1 MAKLK
6 YLVQNIKIMKRLL
19 IEILSICLFTVNT
32 YGQTKMNLENIF
44 SIIQKDHP
52 EMKMYNT
59 QIRSLDEAA
68 KGAKSWSPPEFGAG
82 FFMTPYNLNL
92 TKSST
97 NSMGAQN
104 GMGSFMITASQMFP
118 NKKEQNANAEY
129 LQSLS
134 SVNKEDKKVSLNN
147 LYAEAKRN
155 YYEWLVIEKK
165 QSVLNDNEKL
175 LNFMIQSTELRYK
188 NNLGKL
194 NAYYKAKAELG
205 KIENQREQLNNEI
218 KQKQIFLNTL
228 MNRDKNEDFTI
239 DTNYTIKN
247 YPSIDSNY
255 LVQSRSDIKAVEQD
269 LKVNQLELNLEKAK
283 QLPQFGIQ
291 YDHMIGFGKSPW
303 LFSLMATVKIP
314 LAPWSAGSY
323 KANIESLKWKRQSFE
338 AQKQMILNEVSG
350 EAESL
355 LSSINSKKKQLQ
367 LFEENI
373 IPALKKNYQI
383 MQLAYEQNTGE
394 LFELFDAWQTLNMT
408 QLDYL
413 DQLQELLNLQVKM
426 DKLLEK

>member
-1 MAKLK
+1 MH
-6 YLVQNIKIMKRLL
+6 MKS
-19 IEILSICLFTVNT
+19 LSIAISIICLFTING
-32 YGQTKMNLENIF
+32 YCQTKMSLENIF

-52 EMKMYNT
+52 EMKMYDA

-68 KGAKSWSPPEFGAG
+68 KGAKSWTPPEFGAG
-82 FFMTPYNLNL
+82 LWMTPYNFNRAKASA
-92 TKSST
+92 TGK
-97 NSMGAQN
+97 
-104 GMGSFMITASQMFP
+104 GMGSFMISASQMFP

-129 LQSLS
+129 LQALS
-134 SVNKEDKKVSLNN
+134 SVNKENKQASLNE
-147 LYAEAKRN
+147 LYAEAKKN
-155 YYEWLVIEKK
+155 YYDWLVIEKK
-165 QSVLNDNEKL
+165 QTILNENEKL

-194 NAYYKAKAELG
+194 NAYYKAKAEVG
-205 KIENQREQLNNEI
+205 KIENQREALNNQI
-218 KQKQIFLNTL
+218 KQKQIQLNTL
-228 MNRDKNEDFTI
+228 MKHDKNEDFEI

-247 YPSIDSNY
+247 YPAIDTNY
-255 LVQSRSDIKAVEQD
+255 LIGARSDIKAVEQD
-269 LKVNQLELNLEKAK
+269 LKVNELQLNLEKTK
-283 QLPQFGIQ
+283 QLPQFGVQ
-291 YDHMIGFGKSPW
+291 YSHMFSFGQNPW
-303 LFSLMATVKIP
+303 IYTLMATVKIP

-323 KANIESLKWKRQSFE
+323 KANIESLKWKEQSFE
-338 AQKQMILNEVSG
+338 AQKQVILNEASG

-355 LSSINSKKKQLQ
+355 LTSINSKKKQLQ

-413 DQLQELLNLQVKM
+413 DQLQELLDLQVEM
-426 DKLLEK
+426 DKILEIK

>member
-155 YYEWLVIEKK
+155 YYDWLVIEKK

-228 MNRDKNEDFTI
+228 MNRDKNEDFMI
-239 DTNYTIKN
+239 DTNYTIKT

-323 KANIESLKWKRQSFE
+323 KANIES
-338 AQKQMILNEVSG
+338 
-350 EAESL
+350 
-355 LSSINSKKKQLQ
+355 
-367 LFEENI
+367 
-373 IPALKKNYQI
+373 
-383 MQLAYEQNTGE
+383 
-394 LFELFDAWQTLNMT
+394 
-408 QLDYL
+408 
-413 DQLQELLNLQVKM
+413 
-426 DKLLEK
+426 